1 MSYSMELFFIFIS
14 IGLTVIITI
23 PFYRVVKG
31 PTVFDRLLG
40 AGAIGTKTLVLILL
54 LGHLFDRMDLFIDIA
69 LAYSVLNFISV
80 LIIAKYFSTDKAKEE
95 E

>member
-1 MSYSMELFFIFIS
+1 MA
-14 IGLTVIITI
+14 IGLTIVIII

-54 LGHLFDRMDLFIDIA
+54 LGYLFNRLEMFVDIA
-69 LAYSVLNFISV
+69 MAYAILNFIST
-80 LIIAKYFSTDKAKEE
+80 LIIAKYFSTEKAKQ
-95 E
+95 